1 MNTPTSV
8 YLECCIHIAAHLVA
22 TAAGSEQAAGGS
34 VHEGQ
39 DFEACVPPGLSGR
52 SGETSGPGHRG
63 RSGQCPRG
71 WAEGGGVDAKP
82 SNLGLSKTD
91 AQGAGGKGAAGGGG
105 GGGSAAS

>member
-39 DFEACVPPGLSGR
+39 DFEACVPPWPLGQVWRDQRPRTRREEWAVPKGLG
-52 SGETSGPGHRG
+52 
-63 RSGQCPRG
+63 
-71 WAEGGGVDAKP
+71 
-82 SNLGLSKTD
+82 
-91 AQGAGGKGAAGGGG
+91 
-105 GGGSAAS
+105 